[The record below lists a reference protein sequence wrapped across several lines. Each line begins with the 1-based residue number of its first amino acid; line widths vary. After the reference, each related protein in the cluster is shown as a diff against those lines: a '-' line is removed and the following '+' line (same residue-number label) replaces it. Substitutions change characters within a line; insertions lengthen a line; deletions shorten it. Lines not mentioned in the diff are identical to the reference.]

1 MTAQHDGTCRADFAT
16 SLAEKAQI
24 VNATLEEMIAKRPE
38 IRNTIREAMLYALRT
53 PGKRIRGGLVL
64 WCCEVICGRIHPEA
78 KIAAAVVEMVHTY
91 SLVHDDLPAMDND
104 DMRRGQPSCH
114 RAFDEATAILAGD
127 GLLTLAFEIL
137 AQEIDDPV
145 AAVKLIR
152 TLAEAAGP
160 AGMIAGQ
167 MTDLESENLAGSLT
181 VLQQI
186 HVNKTAEMFAAAAA
200 MGGIC
205 AGADDEQIGSLV
217 EYGLKVGLCFQ
228 IADDILDVSGTSEH
242 LGKTAGK
249 DVKQGK
255 ITYPGV
261 VGIEESRRIEK
272 QLTAEAVG
280 AIEPVGE
287 RGEVL
292 RQLAAVLLERTR

>member
-1 MTAQHDGTCRADFAT
+1 MTAQHDGACRADFAT

-38 IRNTIREAMLYALRT
+38 IRNTIRDAMLYAIRT
-53 PGKRIRGGLVL
+53 PGKRIRSGLVL
-64 WCCEVICGRIHPEA
+64 WCSEVICDRIDPDA
-78 KIAAAVVEMVHTY
+78 KTAAAAVEMVHTY

-137 AQEIDDPV
+137 TQEIDDPV
-145 AAVKLIR
+145 MAIKLIR

-167 MTDLESENLAGSLT
+167 MTDLESENLPGSLP

-205 AGADDEQIGSLV
+205 AGADDEQIGNLV
-217 EYGLKVGLCFQ
+217 EYGLKIGLCFQ

-261 VGIEESRRIEK
+261 VGIEESRRIAK

-280 AIEPVGE
+280 AIEPFGE